1 MELKF
6 EVKKYSVSKNYRGIG
21 SREFDAKSHIPSLP
35 TKGVQ
40 LTAVHP
46 FLCGWI
52 GILNK
57 LNIY

>member
-1 MELKF
+1 MEHNF
-6 EVKKYSVSKNYRGIG
+6 EVKKYSVLKNCRGIG
-21 SREFDAKSHIPSLP
+21 SREFNAESHVPSLP

-40 LTAVHP
+40 LPAVHP
-46 FLCGWI
+46 ILCGWI